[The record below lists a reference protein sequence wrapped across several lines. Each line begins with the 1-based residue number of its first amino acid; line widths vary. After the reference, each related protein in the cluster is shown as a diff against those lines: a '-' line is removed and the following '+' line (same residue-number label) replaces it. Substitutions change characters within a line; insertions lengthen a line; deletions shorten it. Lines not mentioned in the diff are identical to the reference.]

1 MENMKKTIGKNI
13 SILRK
18 SKKLTQGELAQELS
32 YSDKAISKWET
43 GESLPDVE
51 TLYGL
56 AQYFGVTMDSLISDD
71 LEENMNAHL
80 IPKENISN
88 KLIIALLS
96 VISVWLIA
104 TSVYVYTTTILQLAD
119 TWKIF
124 VYAVPTSCV
133 VLFVFNKIWGRRLY
147 GFFIISV
154 FVWSTLLCIFL
165 HFLQYNSWMIFI
177 IGVPMQIAIIL
188 WSQLKR
194 HS

>member
-1 MENMKKTIGKNI
+1 MKKTIGKNI